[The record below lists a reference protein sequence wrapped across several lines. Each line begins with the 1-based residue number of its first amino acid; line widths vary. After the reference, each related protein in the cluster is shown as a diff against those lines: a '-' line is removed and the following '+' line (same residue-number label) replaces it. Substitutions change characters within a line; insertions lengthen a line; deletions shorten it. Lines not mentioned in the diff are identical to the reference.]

1 MKVGVRAI
9 GAGLAALTSAAA
21 YAGTIS
27 DPVISIHASSS
38 LGAGTLNIPYDASHY
53 NSTTHIYT
61 WSMPSETDI
70 MSDNGMII
78 ASVSQLSTFIMNDPV
93 VNVGFVLTA
102 GAANTT
108 LSIQSATLTFTALP
122 SASGQASAQIGATD
136 TDGNGA
142 SITGGFGGNLGYR
155 ASTNVG
161 TFATLV
167 SGFNVGMFGSS
178 NQNGNQPVTP
188 IGTVSSM
195 SSEFNFTVS
204 ANDSASG
211 TSVFVVTPEPASLAL
226 LALGGLAFLR
236 RRS

>member
-1 MKVGVRAI
+1 M
-9 GAGLAALTSAAA
+9 SAAA

-53 NSTTHIYT
+53 NSTTHIYN

-70 MSDNGMII
+70 MGDNGMII
-78 ASVSQLSTFIMNDPV
+78 ATVSQLSTFIMNDPV

-108 LSIQSATLTFTALP
+108 LSIQSATLTFAALTG
-122 SASGQASAQIGATD
+122 ASGQASAQIGATD

-142 SITGGFGGNLGYR
+142 TITGGFAGNLGYQ

-167 SGFNVGMFGSS
+167 PGFNVGMFGSS
-178 NQNGNQPVTP
+178 NQNGNQPVTA

-195 SSEFNFTVS
+195 SSEFNFTVT

-211 TSVFVVTPEPASLAL
+211 SSVFVVTPEPASLAL